1 MVAAILLYIPLSSM
15 VPARN
20 ARSLII
26 GADFA
31 LGFRLLNDGV
41 AVPLADWTLTATLTS
56 ASGTALATPQIQE
69 CDLTTARVF
78 ISHTVTGTLTAQT
91 ATLRLW
97 GTRVADGLVAQILTS
112 RITITK

>member
-1 MVAAILLYIPLSSM
+1 MVAATLLYIKHTSM

-41 AVPLADWTLTATLTS
+41 AVPLADWALSATLTS
-56 ASGTALATPQIQE
+56 TTGSALATPTIDE
-69 CDLTTARVF
+69 CDSTTARVF
-78 ISHTVTGTLTAQT
+78 ISHTITGTLTAQT
-91 ATLRLW
+91 ATLRLL
-97 GTRVADGLVAQILTS
+97 GTRVADGLVAQFLTS

>member
-1 MVAAILLYIPLSSM
+1 M

-41 AVPLADWTLTATLTS
+41 AIPLSDWTLTATLKS
-56 ASGTALATPQIQE
+56 AAGASLATPVIQE
-69 CDLTTARVF
+69 CDSTTARVF
-78 ISHTVTGTLTAQT
+78 ISHTITGTMTAQT
-91 ATLRLW
+91 ATLQIW
-97 GTRVADGLVAQILTS
+97 GTRVADGLVAQFLTS

>member
-1 MVAAILLYIPLSSM
+1 MAVAIPLYILPSSM

-41 AVPLADWTLTATLTS
+41 AIPLADWTLSATLKSAAGTS
-56 ASGTALATPQIQE
+56 LATPTIDE
-69 CDLTTARVF
+69 CDSTTARVF
-78 ISHTVTGTLTAQT
+78 ISHTITGTLTAQT

-97 GTRVADGLVAQILTS
+97 GTRVADGLVAQFLTS

>member
-1 MVAAILLYIPLSSM
+1 VVAAILLYILPISM

-41 AVPLADWTLTATLTS
+41 AVPLADWTLTATLKS
-56 ASGTALATPQIQE
+56 ASGASLATPTIDE
-69 CDLTTARVF
+69 CDSTTARVF
-78 ISHTVTGTLTAQT
+78 ISHTITGTLTAQT

-97 GTRVADGLVAQILTS
+97 GTRVADGLVAQFLTS

>member
-1 MVAAILLYIPLSSM
+1 MAVATLLYIRRYSM

-41 AVPLADWTLTATLTS
+41 AIPLSDWTLTATLTS
-56 ASGTALATPQIQE
+56 ASGTALATPTIQE
-69 CDLTTARVF
+69 CDSTTARVF

-97 GTRVADGLVAQILTS
+97 GTRVADGLVAQFLTS
-112 RITITK
+112 RVTITK